1 MKKKKEYHHPP
12 IGMTLVVDLLWIGGV
27 GVATGVDPKE
37 LLVLAW
43 SVAVEAAVAAP
54 AISLGA
60 SLMISAKLRWT
71 ATFKKIIHKFKI
83 HFSN

>member
-1 MKKKKEYHHPP
+1 M
-12 IGMTLVVDLLWIGGV
+12 GLTLVVDLLWIGGV

-37 LLVLAW
+37 LLALAW
-43 SVAVEAAVAAP
+43 SVAVVPEAEVVAVAP